1 MNGYYNKEV
10 KILIAIFLFKILI
23 LSLLPLTGDEAYFIK
38 WADNL
43 SQGYYDHP
51 PMVGWLIY
59 LMSYI
64 SDSHIL
70 FRMFPVITTFV
81 VAWVIYKIALLYNV
95 RNSKAYHVALI
106 FLASPVDLLLALM
119 TNDIAL
125 LLFSS
130 LGTLFLLYSLE
141 KKEWFRYALLAG
153 IFLGAAFL
161 SKYFAV
167 FLMFSLL
174 MFSLYLYK
182 SKATKTVVVV
192 SIIVALFIAQN
203 LYFNYNSCWNNIMFN
218 FFARTEHNAYNFKT
232 VLGYFGMIIYIFTP
246 WGMYFLFKTK
256 FTKRKPLQKLL
267 ISILAVAFFIFFIVS
282 LKNKI
287 GLHWFLL
294 FTPYMFLL
302 FSFLHEK
309 NLNKLFKY
317 NAIFTFIHIAILLA
331 VLLIPTSLLENHKK
345 YSDIIMYTQPDKV
358 CDELQKIDDERI
370 FTFSYSTSSVL
381 SHYCKK
387 EVTVLFS
394 TSKYGRMDD
403 KLLDVR
409 TISDKDITL
418 FNKRPI
424 KEAQLKQV
432 CKSYNIKKVE
442 IEKANFY
449 MATCKE
455 FNYENYKTFYLDVQN
470 KKFYNIPDW
479 LPIGECYFKD
489 RYYQDENK

>member
-1 MNGYYNKEV
+1 
-10 KILIAIFLFKILI
+10 
-23 LSLLPLTGDEAYFIK
+23 
-38 WADNL
+38 
-43 SQGYYDHP
+43 
-51 PMVGWLIY
+51 
-59 LMSYI
+59 
-64 SDSHIL
+64 
-70 FRMFPVITTFV
+70 
-81 VAWVIYKIALLYNV
+81 
-95 RNSKAYHVALI
+95 
-106 FLASPVDLLLALM
+106 
-119 TNDIAL
+119 
-125 LLFSS
+125 
-130 LGTLFLLYSLE
+130 
-141 KKEWFRYALLAG
+141 
-153 IFLGAAFL
+153 
-161 SKYFAV
+161 
-167 FLMFSLL
+167 
-174 MFSLYLYK
+174 
-182 SKATKTVVVV
+182 
-192 SIIVALFIAQN
+192 
-203 LYFNYNSCWNNIMFN
+203 
-218 FFARTEHNAYNFKT
+218 
-232 VLGYFGMIIYIFTP
+232 
-246 WGMYFLFKTK
+246 
-256 FTKRKPLQKLL
+256 
-267 ISILAVAFFIFFIVS
+267 
-282 LKNKI
+282 
-287 GLHWFLL
+287 
-294 FTPYMFLL
+294 MFLL

-455 FNYENYKTFYLDVQN
+455 FNYESYKTLYLDIQN